1 MKDLTRTAI
10 FVFPLTLASQNASA
24 TAAGGSRLFFDS
36 GNCRSAF
43 AVVSGTKA
51 CGARCSVSL
60 QLDFLPK
67 TSAKAEAVICR
78 EGVRLSKF
86 LNANRNGA
94 SGGPCIVA
102 SKLNYPALG

>member
-24 TAAGGSRLFFDS
+24 TAAGGSRLFFAS

-67 TSAKAEAVICR
+67 NIRQSRGRHLPRRR
-78 EGVRLSKF
+78 E
-86 LNANRNGA
+86 
-94 SGGPCIVA
+94 IVEILKRQ
-102 SKLNYPALG
+102 S